1 MNALYK
7 PSKYGR
13 FIQLIPQ
20 VLPPGHPHPKPC
32 QDDMPFVQEIQAD
45 PGFFNQ
51 VQAPEDRLPINIE
64 IAIETGSLIV
74 DLPTHRIS

>member
-1 MNALYK
+1 MGCINH
-7 PSKYGR
+7 PNMGGFPR
-13 FIQLIPQ
+13 FF
-20 VLPPGHPHPKPC
+20 PGPKR

-74 DLPTHRIS
+74 YLPTQIGG